1 MFKRI
6 NSKVQEFFADKHMS
20 EIAKGTILAFV
31 LKVIGA
37 GLAFA
42 FNVAIARLLGAE
54 GAGLFFLALS
64 VTAIGSV
71 LGRIGLD
78 NTLLRFIATHATKGE
93 ISSVKGV
100 YSLGMRLAV
109 TVSCVL
115 SLLGFLLSPWIAIE
129 VFNKPALTESL
140 QWMSLAILPFAILN
154 LHGASLK
161 GLKHIRNALLIQSI
175 SVPLLGLLLIWPLV
189 IIGGVEGVSWSY
201 LSATVITA
209 LLGYFIW
216 QKATIKYK
224 VNPSPYSF
232 SFLLSSCKPLFITSL
247 MNYAVL
253 PWAPLVIL
261 GIWADSQDVGIYGA
275 ASRIAMLVSFILIT
289 INNVLAPKF
298 AELYAKNDFINLE
311 KTARKSTLMITFLA
325 SPLFILLIF
334 AGEWV
339 MMLYGS
345 EFIGGAIILTIL
357 AIGQF
362 VNVITGSVDNLL
374 IVTGNE
380 LIVRNLVILGAA
392 LQIILCLILIP
403 LIGMTGAAIGTATAV
418 AAINI
423 SSAYLVKKKMGINI
437 TPFFV
442 K

>member
-1 MFKRI
+1 MLKRI
-6 NSKVQEFFADKHMS
+6 KSELNQVKTDKHMI
-20 EIAKGTILAFV
+20 EVARGTILAFI

-64 VTAIGSV
+64 VTAVGSV
-71 LGRIGLD
+71 LGRVGLD
-78 NTLLRFIATHATKGE
+78 NTLLRFIATHTAKSE
-93 ISSVKGV
+93 ISLVKGV
-100 YSLGMRLAV
+100 YSLGMRLAI
-109 TVSCVL
+109 TVSCAL

-129 VFNKPALTESL
+129 IFNKPTLTESL

-154 LHGASLK
+154 LHGACLK
-161 GLKHIRNALLIQSI
+161 GLKHIRDALLIQSI
-175 SVPLLGLLLIWPLV
+175 SVPLFGLLFIWPLAN
-189 IIGGVEGVSWSY
+189 IGGVEGVSWSY
-201 LSATVITA
+201 LAATIISA

-216 QKATIKYK
+216 QKATAKYGE
-224 VNPSPYSF
+224 NPSSYSF
-232 SFLLSSCKPLFITSL
+232 PFLLNSCKPLFITSL

-311 KTARKSTLMITFLA
+311 KTARKSTLMITLLA

-339 MMLYGS
+339 MMLYGT
-345 EFIGGAIILTIL
+345 EFIDGAFILTIL

-362 VNVITGSVDNLL
+362 INVITGSVDNLL

-380 LIVRNLVILGAA
+380 LIVRNLVILGAI
-392 LQIILCLILIP
+392 LQIILCLIFIP
-403 LIGMTGAAIGTATAV
+403 LVGMTGAAIGTAAAV
-418 AAINI
+418 ATINI
-423 SSAYLVKKKMGINI
+423 SSAYLVKKKIGITTI
-437 TPFFV
+437 PFVV